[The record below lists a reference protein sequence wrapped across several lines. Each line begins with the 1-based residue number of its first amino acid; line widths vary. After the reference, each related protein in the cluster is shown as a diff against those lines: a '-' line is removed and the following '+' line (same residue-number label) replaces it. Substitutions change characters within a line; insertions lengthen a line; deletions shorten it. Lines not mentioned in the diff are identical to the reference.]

1 MFICTFIYMC
11 AWVYTGEVTSKRIR
25 ERYLKAILRQ
35 DIAFFDKV
43 GPGEVTTRIQTDTRM
58 WFFFRFLSQIGVS
71 TQTLH
76 ILDLVHQGISEKVA
90 VTVSFLGAFC
100 TGFILAYAK
109 NWRLALAMSS
119 VLPCIAITGG
129 VMNKFVSK
137 YMQYVYFLEVFVN
150 REFIQSQAL
159 T

>member
-1 MFICTFIYMC
+1 LIH
-11 AWVYTGEVTSKRIR
+11 
-25 ERYLKAILRQ
+25 L
-35 DIAFFDKV
+35 
-43 GPGEVTTRIQTDTRM
+43 
-58 WFFFRFLSQIGVS
+58 
-71 TQTLH
+71 
-76 ILDLVHQGISEKVA
+76 GISEKVA
-90 VTVSFLGAFC
+90 VAVSFLGAFF

-119 VLPCIAITGG
+119 MLPCIAITGG

-150 REFIQSQAL
+150 CEFNQSQAL